1 MLRSV
6 ASCNVGMTAA
16 CSPVTFRRRSTCTTG
31 APGIAAS
38 AIFPASVKKTL
49 PSGLEPLKRLQVPE
63 EVVSQIVATLCND
76 RQHAVGKV
84 EAERSRL
91 EARLT
96 GIRNRMDG
104 AYTDKLDGKIPEDFW
119 ERKMT
124 GLADGRT
131 PDQNGYPRA
140 Q

>member
-1 MLRSV
+1 MISV
-6 ASCNVGMTAA
+6 FELLQNWE
-16 CSPVTFRRRSTCTTG
+16 
-31 APGIAAS
+31 
-38 AIFPASVKKTL
+38 KTL
-49 PSGLEPLKRLQVPE
+49 PSGWEPLKGLQVPE
-63 EVVSQIVATLCND
+63 KVVSQIVATLCND

-140 Q
+140 E